1 MWRASKNGHQ
11 ILRRRVG
18 DDWQVARSARRHSA
32 LGAVLTRVLGCGR
45 DILSGVACR
54 NVFPSFLCAR
64 VCASYLCYIVPC
76 ALRSLRRPMIIEPA
90 L

>member
-64 VCASYLCYIVPC
+64 VSVLYLELSVLYMCHAHCAVSGD
-76 ALRSLRRPMIIEPA
+76 R
-90 L
+90 